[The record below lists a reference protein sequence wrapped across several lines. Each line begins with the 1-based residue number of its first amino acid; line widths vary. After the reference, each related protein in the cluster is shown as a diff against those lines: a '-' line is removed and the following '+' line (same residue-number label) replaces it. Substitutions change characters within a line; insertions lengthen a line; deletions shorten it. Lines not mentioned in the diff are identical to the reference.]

1 MTKITTTLA
10 GLQFYDLRSLRQALQ
25 QGTPLRA
32 QRDPDNLADRN
43 AVSIWL
49 DRGVAARCELLD
61 LIDDG
66 VRDRLCWQLGHIER
80 GLARHLAPLLDAGQ
94 GLDVFFH
101 SGCRAGAWSVE
112 VRLEGAAAE
121 AAAAK
126 RMAERERARLVEELR
141 DAAYTEERHLEEA
154 ARVLAERFPG
164 CSWDLVPAML
174 PVVITDGD
182 PRIEYRRGLLDCR
195 MHRQLSKRPWLG
207 PQEFRLEDVEENGH
221 IQHRRAE
228 ATEVFAPIVDEWVR
242 TEEARRERRRATNAA
257 RRDEQRLHEVAN
269 ILATAAAAGEVP
281 CFRPRH
287 RDHLPAE
294 WLRRHQVEQLGLRPQ
309 HCRIVAAIGTDYGTT
324 LYFYAAQVDERRVAE
339 HRGRRGLQARK
350 RQMRARREKI
360 DESEVPF

>member
-1 MTKITTTLA
+1 M
-10 GLQFYDLRSLRQALQ
+10 
-25 QGTPLRA
+25 
-32 QRDPDNLADRN
+32 
-43 AVSIWL
+43 
-49 DRGVAARCELLD
+49 AARCEIFD
-61 LIDDG
+61 LIDDR

-126 RMAERERARLVEELR
+126 RTVKRERARLVEELR
-141 DAAYTEERHLEEA
+141 AAPHAEERHLEQA

-174 PVVITDGD
+174 PEVITDGE

-195 MHRQLSKRPWLG
+195 KHHQLSKRPWLG
-207 PQEFRLEDVEENGH
+207 PQESRLEDVEENGD

-228 ATEVFAPIVDEWVR
+228 ASEVFAPIVEEWVR
-242 TEEARRERRRATNAA
+242 IEEARRERRRATDAA
-257 RRDEQRLHEVAN
+257 RRDEQRRREVAS
-269 ILATAAAAGEVP
+269 ILAAAVAAGEVP
-281 CFRPRH
+281 RFRPRH

-294 WLRRHQVEQLGLRPQ
+294 WLRRCQVEQLGLRPE

-324 LYFYAAQVDERRVAE
+324 RYLYAAQVDERRVAE
-339 HRGRRGLQARK
+339 HRERRGLQARE
-350 RQMRARREKI
+350 RRMRARREEI
-360 DESEVPF
+360 DKSEVPF